1 MENSVIRTEELGY
14 TYLAGTPWER
24 LALMGVNLSI
34 PRGSIAGIVGPTGS
48 GKTTLALH
56 LNALLTPSQGK
67 VFVDGT
73 DLAAPGL
80 DLREIRRKVGMVFQY
95 PEHQVFEETV
105 FEEVAFGLR
114 NMGLSR
120 EEIPLRVQE
129 ALESMDL
136 PFASLRD
143 RSPFTL
149 SGGEMRR
156 VALAGVLAMRPE
168 ILVMDEPTAGLDGLG
183 RERMLR
189 QIHSFSRDEQMTVVI
204 VSHGMEEIASLV
216 DQVYILD
223 SGKILKS
230 GPPREIFLERE
241 FLDEHHLGIPE
252 YTRLMHLLIRRDIP
266 VRADVLTLEEAKA
279 EILSKWS

>member
-24 LALMGVNLSI
+24 QALLGVNLSI

-67 VFVDGT
+67 VFVDGA

-120 EEIPLRVQE
+120 DEIPLRVQE

-136 PFASLRD
+136 HFASLKD

-189 QIHSFSRDEQMTVVI
+189 RIHSFSRDMQMTVVI

-223 SGKILKS
+223 SGKILKF
-230 GPPREIFLERE
+230 GPPREIFLEKE
-241 FLDEHHLGIPE
+241 FLEEHHLGIPE
-252 YTRLMHLLIRRDIP
+252 YTRLMHLLIRRDMP
-266 VRADVLTLEEAKA
+266 VRADVITLEEARV

>member
-1 MENSVIRTEELGY
+1 MS
-14 TYLAGTPWER
+14 
-24 LALMGVNLSI
+24 VNLSI
-34 PRGSIAGIVGPTGS
+34 PSGSIAGIVGPTGS

-67 VFVDGT
+67 VFIDGE
-73 DLAAPGL
+73 DLAAPGM

-114 NMGLSR
+114 NMGLLK
-120 EEIPLRVQE
+120 EEISLRVQE
-129 ALESMDL
+129 ALESLDL
-136 PFASLRD
+136 HFTSLKD

-189 QIHSFSRDEQMTVVI
+189 QIHSFSRDEHMTIVI

-230 GPPREIFLERE
+230 GPPREIFLERK
-241 FLDEHHLGIPE
+241 FLDEHRLGIPE
-252 YTRLMHLLIRRDIP
+252 YTRLMHLLIGRDIP
-266 VRADVLTLEEAKA
+266 VHADVLTLEEARA
-279 EILSKWS
+279 EILLKWS

>member
-1 MENSVIRTEELGY
+1 MKSTVIRTEELGY

-24 LALMGVNLSI
+24 QALLGVNLSI

-67 VFVDGT
+67 VFVDGA

-120 EEIPLRVQE
+120 DEIPLRVQE

-136 PFASLRD
+136 HFASLKD

-189 QIHSFSRDEQMTVVI
+189 RIHSFSRDMQMTVVI

-223 SGKILKS
+223 SGKILKF
-230 GPPREIFLERE
+230 GPPREIFLEKE
-241 FLDEHHLGIPE
+241 FLEEHHLGIPE
-252 YTRLMHLLIRRDIP
+252 YTRLMHLLIRRDMP
-266 VRADVLTLEEAKA
+266 VRADVITLEEARV